1 MLFPSWIWIERF
13 NNVEIAIKVYFNAR
27 NHIQDHRD
35 LKKASG
41 GALLGAHDGNN
52 IPQAKWQS

>member
-13 NNVEIAIKVYFNAR
+13 NSVEIAIKVYFNAR

-35 LKKASG
+35 LKKESG
-41 GALLGAHDGNN
+41 GALLGAHDGNRK
-52 IPQAKWQS
+52 PQAK